1 MPKKKESRAEK
12 MERAWNEY
20 AKKDDY
26 QQDLFS
32 IKSKGFSGTKITKEQ
47 IDNMLKDPQKNY
59 EKLQE
64 LSRMS
69 MTKNGIY
76 YRFIDRLA
84 GLLLL
89 HYVIAPKGNITLF
102 AEKDVDDSFYKA
114 AEFMQKLKIRDN
126 FLPFMYDLLID
137 GEGYYFK
144 FEDKNGIVFKKIP
157 NRFCEPISLDI
168 MGVTR
173 FAIDLKKMKDENPL
187 AYPSEIADAME
198 LYKTN
203 PDNAIFL
210 NKQYYCVSNAGV
222 CFKAD
227 KKPEGHGI
235 PPFSFIFKTL
245 LDYEKK
251 REIELERD
259 ILDNVRMIHN
269 KVPLSKKDDM
279 PIFDPETARMF
290 NEAIKMY
297 LRQNGLENVFSIANP
312 LEVDTINL
320 NPDSGKSNSALTK
333 DALNST
339 YSELGTSAMLFNS
352 EKGGAES
359 LKRGVVNDCALVINM
374 FLPKF
379 QSYINSELA
388 MLSGKVK
395 YACQMLDNTTEN
407 INERVKEA
415 QSSMAYGG
423 SRSIYLASLGMD
435 ILFAENL
442 LKMERT
448 RGMDEYLVPQ
458 QTSHTMSGK
467 NTDNEVG
474 QPSVEDK
481 QANGEEVSDI
491 ADKQAN

>member
-1 MPKKKESRAEK
+1 MPKKKETRAEK
-12 MERAWNEY
+12 VARKWNDY
-20 AKKDDY
+20 AKNNAEY
-26 QQDLFS
+26 IQDLLA
-32 IKSKGFSGTKITKEQ
+32 IKNKGFSGTKITKEQ

-59 EKLQE
+59 EKLQD

-76 YRFIDRLA
+76 YRFIKRLA
-84 GLLLL
+84 DLLLL
-89 HYVIAPKGNITLF
+89 HYVIAPKGNISVYSK
-102 AEKDVDDSFYKA
+102 EEIDDSFYKA
-114 AEFMQKLKIRDN
+114 AEFMQKLKVKEN
-126 FLPFMYDLLID
+126 FVPIMNDLLTD

-157 NRFCEPISLDI
+157 NKFCEPIALDI
-168 MGVTR
+168 MGVIR
-173 FAIDLKKMKDENPL
+173 FAVDLKKMKDENPL

-198 LYKTN
+198 LFKNN
-203 PDNAIFL
+203 PDNPIFL

-227 KKPEGHGI
+227 NKPEGHGI

-245 LDYEKK
+245 LDYERK
-251 REIELERD
+251 REVELERD

-279 PIFDPETARMF
+279 PIFDPETVAKF

-297 LRQNGLENVFSIANP
+297 LKQNGLENVFSIANP
-312 LEVDTINL
+312 MEVNTVNL
-320 NPDSGKSNSALTK
+320 NPDSTKTNTLIK
-333 DALNST
+333 DAFNST

-352 EKGGAES
+352 EKAGAEA
-359 LKRGVVNDCALVINM
+359 LRRGAINDCALVLNM
-374 FLPKF
+374 FLPRF
-379 QSYINSELA
+379 QGYINSELA
-388 MLSGKVK
+388 MLSGKIK
-395 YACQMLDNTTEN
+395 YSCQLLDNTTEN
-407 INERVKEA
+407 INERIGAA
-415 QSSMAYGG
+415 QSSMSYGG

-435 ILFAENL
+435 VLFAENL
-442 LKMERT
+442 LRMERT

-467 NTDNEVG
+467 DSETKVG
-474 QPSVEDK
+474 QPSVEEK

-491 ADKQAN
+491 ADEQAN